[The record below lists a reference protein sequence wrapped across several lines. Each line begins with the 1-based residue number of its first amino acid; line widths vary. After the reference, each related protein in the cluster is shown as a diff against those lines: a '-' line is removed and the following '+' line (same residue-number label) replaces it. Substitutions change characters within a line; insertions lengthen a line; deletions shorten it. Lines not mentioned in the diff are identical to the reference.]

1 MEVLRLHGGQNTVY
15 VPLAV
20 GRDPLHIFLVGDEAQ
35 MVLEI
40 DGGGEPLHRAGGVV
54 VEPEDEA
61 PGEGGDQPVQDHRQ
75 EVEQEVH
82 RRHSEGVA
90 GDEAHQGGAGKEE
103 ERLSQHRQHRDAQ
116 AHRVKG
122 PGRKGREDAEDP
134 GYGAGQQHHGKSR
147 EEAGEEQPLPPDRQ
161 GVEEPHAPGA
171 VQVAPHRQGAQRAVD
186 EEQHRPGVA
195 HHAVVYAGELRRGG
209 ISRQGRDRCRP
220 AGPSPAGPGGTGP
233 PGRRPGP
240 TGARSGSGFCG
251 TGSR

>member
-1 MEVLRLHGGQNTVY
+1 
-15 VPLAV
+15 
-20 GRDPLHIFLVGDEAQ
+20 

-54 VEPEDEA
+54 VKPEDEP

-82 RRHSEGVA
+82 RRHGEGVA
-90 GDEAHQGGAGKEE
+90 GDEAHEGGAGKEE
-103 ERLSQHRQHRDAQ
+103 ERLPQHRQHRDAQ
-116 AHRVKG
+116 AHRVEG

-134 GYGAGQQHHGKSR
+134 GRGAGQQHHGKSR
-147 EEAGEEQPLPPDRQ
+147 EEVGEEQTLPPDGQ

-171 VQVAPHRQGAQRAVD
+171 VQAAPHRQGAQRAVD

-209 ISRQGRDRCRP
+209 ISRQGEIGAVPQDLHQQRQGEQGRQEGGQAPQGPEAGQVFAEQRPVKERCL
-220 AGPSPAGPGGTGP
+220 
-233 PGRRPGP
+233 
-240 TGARSGSGFCG
+240 
-251 TGSR
+251 